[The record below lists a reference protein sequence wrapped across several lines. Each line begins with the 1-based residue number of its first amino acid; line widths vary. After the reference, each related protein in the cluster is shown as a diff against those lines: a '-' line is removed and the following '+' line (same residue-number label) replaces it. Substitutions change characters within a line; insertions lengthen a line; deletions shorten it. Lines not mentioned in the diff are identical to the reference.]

1 MGPGRISF
9 LALWLRRSDVW
20 LVAPQQGLQHLMGAR
35 QCHQDKV
42 RSSKCRNRLSLVHGR
57 KARPGSI
64 APMKTL
70 CAAAAVLVLVGCGRT
85 VGPPPP
91 LPVEQIP
98 TEIKKVFGKAK
109 PEVND
114 LITTISSTLQAKDYA
129 AAYQA
134 VQILCNLP
142 DETKDQR

>member
-1 MGPGRISF
+1 
-9 LALWLRRSDVW
+9 
-20 LVAPQQGLQHLMGAR
+20 
-35 QCHQDKV
+35 
-42 RSSKCRNRLSLVHGR
+42 
-57 KARPGSI
+57 
-64 APMKTL
+64 MKTL

-114 LITTISSTLQAKDYA
+114 LITTINSTLQAKDYA

-142 DETKDQR
+142 DETKDQRLLAARAMLTVSGLLEAAQAQGDQKAAAILNYQKKNR